1 MLEYYL
7 VQCEEEIGKPAVTMN
22 KEEKMRALQYLDEKG
37 VLQIT
42 KANVRLCQFFQIL
55 KFTLYHYLDEIRE
68 KRFC

>member
-1 MLEYYL
+1 M
-7 VQCEEEIGKPAVTMN
+7 T
-22 KEEKMRALQYLDEKG
+22 KEEKMRALQYLDEKA